1 MPERPSWFDDT
12 LLPHESHWLDVDG
25 HAVHHLDVGSGPVLL
40 MLHGNPTWSFLHRRM
55 IAALSDG
62 FRCIALDMPGY
73 GLSRAAAGFGFTAAE
88 QSEVVRAAV
97 AALDLRDVTVIVQD
111 WAGPVGLGAA
121 AADPQRYVG
130 LVVGN
135 TWAWPS
141 SLWTRG
147 FSQVMGGPVTG
158 ELLSQRL
165 DVFIGRMLPAMMRRR
180 RLTEAE
186 LAMYRGPF
194 PTPASR
200 LPARVLAGQIRT
212 AGPFLADLSD
222 RVQALTGMPSLLLWA
237 DRDIAF
243 HDSQR
248 REWQRRLTDRTDHT
262 LAGAG
267 HFWPDD
273 AGEEA
278 AEVIAGWYR
287 RAGPG
292 RPR

>member
-55 IAALSDG
+55 IAALSDR

-135 TWAWPS
+135 T
-141 SLWTRG
+141 
-147 FSQVMGGPVTG
+147 
-158 ELLSQRL
+158 
-165 DVFIGRMLPAMMRRR
+165 
-180 RLTEAE
+180 
-186 LAMYRGPF
+186 
-194 PTPASR
+194 
-200 LPARVLAGQIRT
+200 
-212 AGPFLADLSD
+212 
-222 RVQALTGMPSLLLWA
+222 
-237 DRDIAF
+237 
-243 HDSQR
+243 
-248 REWQRRLTDRTDHT
+248 
-262 LAGAG
+262 
-267 HFWPDD
+267 
-273 AGEEA
+273 
-278 AEVIAGWYR
+278 
-287 RAGPG
+287 
-292 RPR
+292 